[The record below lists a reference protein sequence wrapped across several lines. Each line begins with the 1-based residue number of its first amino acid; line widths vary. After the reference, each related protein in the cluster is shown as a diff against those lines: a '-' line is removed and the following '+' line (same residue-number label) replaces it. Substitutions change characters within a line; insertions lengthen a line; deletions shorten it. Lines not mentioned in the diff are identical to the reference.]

1 MCRATP
7 HTTASTVLHH
17 NKSTFLLSN
26 LKTCAMYCGDETGSF
41 IGDIGSC
48 NSRFGYGGADAP
60 SYVLPSRLL
69 VSKRKNQQQQRSDG
83 SSTSWNVL
91 TSCHRPRAP
100 TSDEETFVVT
110 TPLRTVQESE
120 SQLPLTD
127 PNLYLSQGDS
137 ICDWDAYQHLW
148 ENAFLTLRVSD
159 TLKHTG
165 GGREEQQN
173 HQNTT
178 TATGGVTS
186 KLLRPTSLYD
196 SQCTHPILVVD
207 PGMTH
212 GVGEID
218 DDMHRRKQQT
228 KICELFF
235 ETFGATALFV
245 APSPM
250 LAAFAHGR
258 QTGCIVDVG
267 AGGCR
272 VTNIVDGLVLRHSQR
287 RNGRGTDWL
296 SNVTWKAVVAHDGKV
311 LRPRYQ
317 IRNANY
323 NHNKNTTP
331 TTTTT
336 TQMKGLF
343 HRWAMMDLMHEF
355 RTSEYVAVPPW
366 WNDPTVP
373 FVYEEED
380 NGSNS
385 DENNDD
391 DDDDDEEDNDSNKPK
406 ESDTEKNDPM
416 EEDDDNHDESK
427 TLEDP
432 KYYELPDGTLVDL
445 NSRIGK
451 DLCRIPELLFTDAT
465 PFVDLTE
472 SSSSSSPVIV
482 EHPTLSNLPL
492 HKLIHDSLAAVSD
505 VDTRKDLAS
514 AIILTG
520 GGSMAKHLEQ
530 RLGLEMARI
539 TSSAYKTKVLAST
552 FEIERTAAAWIGGSI
567 LSSLGSFQQ
576 LWLSKTEYEEYG
588 ATLAIQRFP

>member
-1 MCRATP
+1 
-7 HTTASTVLHH
+7 
-17 NKSTFLLSN
+17 
-26 LKTCAMYCGDETGSF
+26 MYCGDETGSF
-41 IGDIGSC
+41 VGDIGSC

-60 SYVLPSRLL
+60 SYVVPSRLL
-69 VSKRKNQQQQRSDG
+69 YKRKTKQQSEGG
-83 SSTSWNVL
+83 SASVSSWNVL
-91 TSCHRPRAP
+91 TSCHRSRT
-100 TSDEETFVVT
+100 TSSDNDETIVTTTTTT
-110 TPLRTVQESE
+110 TPLRTVQEPE

-137 ICDWDAYQHLW
+137 IYDWDAYQNLW
-148 ENAFLTLRVSD
+148 ENAFSTLRVSD
-159 TLKHTG
+159 TLKHTV
-165 GGREEQQN
+165 GGREEPN
-173 HQNTT
+173 NNTNA
-178 TATGGVTS
+178 TAAGGVTS

-212 GVGEID
+212 VVGQTDNNDD
-218 DDMHRRKQQT
+218 DDMYRRKQHI
-228 KICELFF
+228 KLCELLF

-245 APSPM
+245 APAPM
-250 LAAFAHGR
+250 LAAFAYGR
-258 QTGCIVDVG
+258 QTACVVDIG

-296 SNVTWKAVVAHDGKV
+296 SNVAWKAILHDGKV

-317 IRNANY
+317 IRNT
-323 NHNKNTTP
+323 NH
-331 TTTTT
+331 TTTTTTAT

-343 HRWAMMDLMHEF
+343 HRWAMMDLIYEF

-366 WNDPTVP
+366 RNDPTVP
-373 FVYEEED
+373 FIYENDTED
-380 NGSNS
+380 HESENS
-385 DENNDD
+385 DDEND
-391 DDDDDEEDNDSNKPK
+391 EDNDSNKPK
-406 ESDTEKNDPM
+406 ESDTDKNDPM
-416 EEDDDNHDESK
+416 EEEDDNDESK
-427 TLEDP
+427 TMMEDP
-432 KYYELPDGTLVDL
+432 KHYELPDGTLVDL

-451 DLCRIPELLFTDAT
+451 DLCRLPELLFTDAT
-465 PFVDLTE
+465 PFGDLTSIE
-472 SSSSSSPVIV
+472 PSSSLSSSVV
-482 EHPTLSNLPL
+482 LEHPTLSNLPL
-492 HKLIHDSLAAVSD
+492 HKLIHSSLAAVSD

-514 AIILTG
+514 TILLTG